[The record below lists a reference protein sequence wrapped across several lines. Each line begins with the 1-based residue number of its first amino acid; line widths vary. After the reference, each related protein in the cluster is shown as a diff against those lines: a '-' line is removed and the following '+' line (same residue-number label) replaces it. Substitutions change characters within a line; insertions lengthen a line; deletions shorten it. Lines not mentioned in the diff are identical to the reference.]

1 MSNFHI
7 KEKLSYFEEQFKK
20 ASGTFKSYEVIY
32 YYYNYLESEPYIKD
46 LLKAHINYAKRE
58 YKNLKEI
65 ALDPKKEKELL
76 EKETDILNPDSFN
89 DFPAFEELF
98 KKFSQGL
105 KTKEDLNIIMSLPVF
120 IMDIYI
126 IKMTLD
132 EVKKLQK
139 EGDTKKANEI
149 INDIKDNSLSLVPP
163 HNIKN
168 LPEKPITTYQFFL
181 IGIQLI
187 NKYIFDDIDS
197 QEFFNSDKL
206 NSGISFDKADS
217 VLNIRGQEIKISRR
231 SDKSIDHYILE
242 NIFSKDDLTENAHFR
257 EITQDTIKDEYG
269 GRWERFRHAC
279 DHLNKK
285 ISKDTNNKVIDFIK
299 YTTGKTGYCYIN
311 KKYL

>member
-1 MSNFHI
+1 MSNFYI

-32 YYYNYLESEPYIKD
+32 HYYNYLESESYIKS

-76 EKETDILNPDSFN
+76 GKKTDILNPDSFN

-105 KTKEDLNIIMSLPVF
+105 KTKEDLNIIKSLPVF

-139 EGDTKKANEI
+139 EGNTKKANEI

-168 LPEKPITTYQFFL
+168 LPEKPATTHQFFL

-197 QEFFNSDKL
+197 QEFLNSDKL
-206 NSGISFDKADS
+206 NTGISFDKENS
-217 VLNIRGQEIKISRR
+217 ILNIRGKKINITL
-231 SDKSIDHYILE
+231 KNEKPLDHYILE
-242 NIFSKDDLTENAHFR
+242 AIFSKDDLIEQTDFI
-257 EITQDTIKDEYG
+257 EIAEDIIKEDYSG
-269 GRWERFRHAC
+269 NWQRFRNAC
-279 DHLNKK
+279 DNLNHK
-285 ISKDTNNKVIDFIK
+285 IFKATNNNIIEFIK
-299 YTTGKTGYCYIN
+299 YTTGKTGWCKIN
-311 KKYL
+311 PKHL